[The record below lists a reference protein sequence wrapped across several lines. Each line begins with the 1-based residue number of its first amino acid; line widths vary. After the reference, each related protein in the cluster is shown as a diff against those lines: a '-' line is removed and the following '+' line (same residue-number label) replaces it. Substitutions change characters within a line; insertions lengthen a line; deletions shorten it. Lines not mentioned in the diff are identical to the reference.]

1 MSKPKYSIIPKP
13 QKYDVLDGTYI
24 VTQDTAVLCV
34 PEFIKAGKYLSNF
47 LKTNTGANTGAI
59 KFNKDV
65 SLKSEAY
72 KLNVT
77 TDGVVV
83 SASDENGAFYG
94 AVTLKIMIMQAK
106 REDGVAVL
114 NCCSIYDYPKF
125 SYRGGMMDEAR
136 HFFGIDAVKKTLDNM
151 ALLKLNKF
159 HWHLCDDQGYRIE
172 SEEFPLLNEISSKR
186 KYELLGGCNNL
197 AYPELQKGGNE
208 YFHYYKKDEIREI
221 VEYANNLCIDIIPE
235 IDLPGHTVAILS
247 AYPELSCLKGEYEV
261 FCENGI
267 TKDVLCAGQEQ
278 TYDFVERLLT
288 EVCELFPYK
297 YFHMGGDEASKGHKI
312 WEKECPVCQA
322 KMNELGFD
330 KGKDLQAYF
339 NNRVNET
346 LKKLGKKSIEWNDG
360 IYENTSADIIGHY
373 WIMRN
378 PMWIKREN
386 NKRKFIVSSC
396 PALYFDY
403 SYSVVPLKKV
413 YNFNVVKSGF
423 ANENNVLGVEFES
436 WSEWIDTF
444 DVWEFSVYPRIF
456 AFAEGAWTED
466 KFKNYKDFYKRLDF
480 FKMYMQSKN
489 INYSR
494 IEKKKWLK
502 VRNKSV
508 FHLGKRGNEYKY
520 NEKIKQNVKENN

>member
-77 TDGVVV
+77 IDGVVV

-197 AYPELQKGGNE
+197 AFPELQKGGDE
-208 YFHYYKKDEIREI
+208 YFHFYKKDEIRDI
-221 VEYANNLCIDIIPE
+221 VEYARNLCIDIIPE
-235 IDLPGHTVAILS
+235 IDLPGHTVAILA

-322 KMNELGFD
+322 KMKELGFD

-386 NKRKFIVSSC
+386 DKRKFIVSSC

-423 ANENNVLGVEFES
+423 VNENNVLGVEFES

-444 DVWEFSVYPRIF
+444 EVWEFSVYPRIF

-466 KFKNYKDFYKRLDF
+466 KFRNYKDFYKRLDF

>member
-59 KFNKDV
+59 KFNKDA